1 MVTVEQLIGDLLLRH
16 NCVIVPF
23 FGGFVAQKIPAR
35 IDFEKGT
42 MTPPTKS
49 LLFNR
54 QLVNNDGLLINEF
67 AQVNKESF
75 VNATSTIS
83 QSVSQWKSVL
93 KSGGQIEIDRV
104 GRLYMDDQN
113 TIRFE
118 QDRFFNLLLES
129 FGLGNVQFITEEQV
143 PEIEETQET
152 DKLLPLEPVVMKKET
167 PIVHLHSDKKVVEKQ
182 VRVNEGEQA
191 VASSPKRKVWRYV
204 AAACVLPIAF
214 YSIWIPMKT
223 DVLESGMLSIKDF
236 NPFYHSVEGT
246 YKKTAF
252 SEKIAFD
259 KNTDPSLEEQLEGIP
274 EETKVFTYDFG
285 DNTYIHVQL
294 GREETVSLSA
304 AEKEAEQKIEFTAT
318 KMHFIV
324 GCFGSEENAQNLVS
338 RLKEEGLNG
347 EIVDVKNGLHRVSAG
362 AAISEEAINKIQEK
376 AQTLGFQGWILN

>member
-67 AQVNKESF
+67 AQINKESF
-75 VNATSTIS
+75 VNATSAIT
-83 QSVSQWKSVL
+83 QNVSEWKAAL

-129 FGLGNVQFITEEQV
+129 FGLGNVQFVSEEQV
-143 PEIEETQET
+143 TETAEIEEEQE
-152 DKLLPLEPVVMKKET
+152 LVSLEPISTAKRT
-167 PIVHLHSDKKVVEKQ
+167 PIVPLHSDKKVVEKAA
-182 VRVNEGEQA
+182 NGTEIKTLPTA
-191 VASSPKRKVWRYV
+191 ISKRKVWKY
-204 AAACVLPIAF
+204 AMAACVLPIAF

-223 DVLESGMLSIKDF
+223 DVLESGILSIKDF
-236 NPFYHSVEGT
+236 NPFYRSVDGT
-246 YKKTAF
+246 YKKTSF
-252 SEKIAFD
+252 SEKMAFEFSED
-259 KNTDPSLEEQLEGIP
+259 QTLEQQLKGIP
-274 EETKVFTYDFG
+274 AETAVFTYDFG
-285 DNTYIHVQL
+285 DNTYVHVNL
-294 GREETVSLSA
+294 GREETVETVES
-304 AEKEAEQKIEFTAT
+304 EKASVNEVAFVAN

-324 GCFGSEENAQNLVS
+324 GCFGSKENAQNLVS
-338 RLKEEGLNG
+338 RLKSEGLNA
-347 EIVDVKNGLHRVSAG
+347 EIVDVLNGLHRVSAG
-362 AAISEEAINKIQEK
+362 GAISVEALNTIQEK
-376 AQTLGFQGWILN
+376 AQTLGFQGWILK